1 MLLRAAPEYYP
12 ELKELERASER
23 WNRMVAANPA
33 LASFLQL
40 LKGRILPQDIAHKTI
55 TQEKQENASPS

>member
-1 MLLRAAPEYYP
+1 
-12 ELKELERASER
+12 
-23 WNRMVAANPA
+23 MVAANPA

-40 LKGRILPQDIAHKTI
+40 LKGRILPQDIAHKAI